1 MAEGLS
7 LEDAQQAEDNFYN
20 SKYFTEQYEQLKEER
35 ATAAKHKDAIIDL
48 LRDKENLML
57 SDTVV
62 AELEEVR
69 GRMAGL
75 MGIGDPHTISRKED
89 AAGNSLWKGHQH
101 KEAHLDEYIET
112 ARQEAAADGVE
123 IDLGEA
129 PKPETEPTPE

>member
-69 GRMAGL
+69 ALWVLVTPTLSQEKRMLRAIAYGKA
-75 MGIGDPHTISRKED
+75 TSTK
-89 AAGNSLWKGHQH
+89 
-101 KEAHLDEYIET
+101 
-112 ARQEAAADGVE
+112 
-123 IDLGEA
+123 
-129 PKPETEPTPE
+129 KPTSMNTSKPPAKKPLPMV

>member
-89 AAGNSLWKGHQH
+89 AAGNSLWKGHH
-101 KEAHLDEYIET
+101 RNRPPRSRCRWCRNRPRGSSKTRNRTHSRIS
-112 ARQEAAADGVE
+112 
-123 IDLGEA
+123 
-129 PKPETEPTPE
+129 PTI